1 MTRRSLGGVAATLAF
16 IGLLACGERD
26 RAGAARAAT
35 ACDST
40 RVVSVALDSIDRIY
54 RFKSSIHQ
62 FADDSSGFRVVTWP
76 TPGQN
81 VLDGMAIVLVNH
93 DCRIVRLTPTDSA

>member
-1 MTRRSLGGVAATLAF
+1 MTLRSSGPVPAILALV
-16 IGLLACGERD
+16 GLLACGDRD
-26 RAGAARAAT
+26 HAAAARAASE
-35 ACDST
+35 CDST
-40 RVVSVALDSIDRIY
+40 RVVSVALDSIDRVY

>member
-1 MTRRSLGGVAATLAF
+1 MTLRSLLQVVAILSFFGV
-16 IGLLACGERD
+16 LACSQRGQ
-26 RAGAARAAT
+26 AGGARAVI

-40 RVVSVALDSIDRIY
+40 RVVSVVLDSINHVY

-62 FADDSSGFRVVTWP
+62 FADDSTGFRVVTWP

-81 VLDGMAIVLVNH
+81 VIDGMAIVLVNH